1 MSREWLSSHDGSV
14 LLSVVTQALL
24 LYLSCVHV
32 SFLPLSAMAAS
43 GTSGPMRDGFH
54 TETHPRLRVAEG
66 GILL

>member
-32 SFLPLSAMAAS
+32 SFLPLSTMATS

>member
-14 LLSVVTQALL
+14 LLSIVTQDLL

-32 SFLPLSAMAAS
+32 SFFPLPAMAVS
-43 GTSGPMRDGFH
+43 GRSGPMRDGFH
-54 TETHPRLRVAEG
+54 TETHPKLRVAEG